1 MIAIT
6 DLNLDEYELQV
17 IWLSLLCAGK
27 ETNVPNEV
35 DYGHRVELTDEAQVV
50 ARKLARRVR
59 SVMKDIIPVTV

>member
-1 MIAIT
+1 MIAINN
-6 DLNLDEYELQV
+6 LNLDENELQV

-27 ETNVPNEV
+27 GKIPNQV

-50 ARKLARRVR
+50 AKKLAKRVR